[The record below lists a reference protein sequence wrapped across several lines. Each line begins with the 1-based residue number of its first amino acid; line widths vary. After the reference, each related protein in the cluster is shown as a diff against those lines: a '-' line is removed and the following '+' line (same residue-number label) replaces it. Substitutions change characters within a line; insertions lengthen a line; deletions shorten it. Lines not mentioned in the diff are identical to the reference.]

1 MCVSAQ
7 SLAGGAAIDP
17 IVKAVNPTPEQNGKL
32 DALKNAEADAEKTLA
47 ASCSQQAP
55 TTTVAR
61 LEAVQGRLQAMIQAA
76 NTVGGPL
83 NDFYAS
89 LSDEQKAAFNG
100 LGQDKNGAA
109 PNLAQLCGPNN
120 AVPAIAVDRISSV
133 VKPDDKQRQAL
144 NALRDAAGKADDA
157 VLASCPKAAPLT
169 PTGRLDAVKA
179 RLQAMANA
187 VDTVKPPLQD
197 FYASLSDDQ
206 KAKMDA
212 LTAPPNPAEQQHAAA
227 QP

>member
-1 MCVSAQ
+1 
-7 SLAGGAAIDP
+7 
-17 IVKAVNPTPEQNGKL
+17 
-32 DALKNAEADAEKTLA
+32 
-47 ASCSQQAP
+47 
-55 TTTVAR
+55 VAR
-61 LEAVQGRLQAMIQAA
+61 LDAVQGRLQAMNQAA

-89 LSDEQKAAFNG
+89 LNDEQKAQFNA

-120 AVPAIAVDRISSV
+120 AVPAIAVDRISGA
-133 VKPDDKQRQAL
+133 VKPDDKQRASL

-157 VLASCPKAAPLT
+157 VLASCPKDAPLT

-187 VDTVKPPLQD
+187 VDSVKQPLQD
-197 FYASLSDDQ
+197 FYSSLSDEQ

-212 LTAPPNPAEQQHAAA
+212 LTMPPNAAEQQHVEAR
-227 QP
+227 P